1 MISVDKMLSFPLEDE
16 PMMMKDETLAA
27 AVATERQ
34 SQGSSGG
41 GPGEEGAELVHRGVE
56 VEEKTPGAS
65 RHCYISAALKNTNT
79 YAYV

>member
-1 MISVDKMLSFPLEDE
+1 
-16 PMMMKDETLAA
+16 MMKDETLAA

-34 SQGSSGG
+34 SNGSSGG

-65 RHCYISAALKNTNT
+65 RHCYISAALKHTYICINTESYTAILTHIN
-79 YAYV
+79 V